1 MGKNCNKMQEDK
13 SISLKKYEMRCD
25 VCVFM
30 GNNMRSDE
38 VAVLWMER
46 RVEGEMVGSV
56 YLRTDLCVLDD
67 GLPPA

>member
-1 MGKNCNKMQEDK
+1 
-13 SISLKKYEMRCD
+13 
-25 VCVFM
+25 M

>member
-1 MGKNCNKMQEDK
+1 
-13 SISLKKYEMRCD
+13 

-46 RVEGEMVGSV
+46 RVEREMVGSV
-56 YLRTDLCVLDD
+56 YLRTDLCVLDN
-67 GLPPA
+67 GLSPA